1 MTTRLM
7 RDVGET
13 RNESG
18 ENEVIA
24 PSSAKTIPSSQKTFS
39 AIPDVPFPLIPDS
52 RNWLTHLL
60 IAKSFLETLFVASLA
75 VFFYYQTFNVHIR
88 GSLDAADA
96 RSVAGWAVDEREPQ
110 RRVVVQLYIND
121 RFMASREADAFR
133 PDVLAAGRAADE
145 KHGFVFDT
153 PTLPPG
159 EYEARVYA
167 LHESGGGVR
176 RALQI
181 IGRPLKFQIIHEAR

>member
-1 MTTRLM
+1 M

-18 ENEVIA
+18 EKEVVA
-24 PSSAKTIPSSQKTFS
+24 PSLAQTIPSSQKTFFATTDVPPS
-39 AIPDVPFPLIPDS
+39 QIPDG
-52 RNWLTHLL
+52 RNRLTHLL
-60 IAKSFLETLFVASLA
+60 IAKSILETLFVAAIA
-75 VFFYYQTFNVHIR
+75 VVFYYQTFNVYIR
-88 GSLDAADA
+88 GSLDLADA
-96 RSVAGWAVDEREPQ
+96 RNVAGWAVDEGEPQ

-121 RFMASREADAFR
+121 RFVASREADALR

-145 KHGFVFDT
+145 THGFVFDT

-167 LHESGGGVR
+167 LHESGGEGR

-181 IGRPLKFQIIHEAR
+181 IGRPLKFQVIQEAR